1 MAKLRVAVLMGG
13 VSSERE
19 ISLLSGQMVRKHC
32 PRDKYITFP
41 LDPKDLLD
49 KSRAKRFLSRLLT
62 ADVAFIALHGPLGED
77 GTIQGLLEVLGIP
90 YTGSGVLA
98 SALALDKVKSKEIFT
113 FHNIPTPPWVVLSS
127 QDPLPSLSYPVVVKP
142 QRQGSSVGV
151 SIVETPEQLPLALQT
166 ALRYDP
172 LCIVEKYIEG
182 REISTPILEIDG
194 EPKAL
199 PIVEIIPKE
208 GFYDYYH
215 KYTENATQEIV
226 PAPLEEEVKKEV
238 EKVSLSAYNALG
250 CSGFARV
257 DLRLDQNGS
266 PFVLEVNTIPGLTP
280 LSLLPLSAKSAGI
293 SFPQLVDIIIQ
304 NALSKRRK

>member
-1 MAKLRVAVLMGG
+1 MGG

-19 ISLLSGQMVRKHC
+19 ISLLSGEMVRKHC

-41 LDPKDLLD
+41 LDPQDLLEES
-49 KSRAKRFLSRLLT
+49 KAKRFLSRLLT

-77 GTIQGLLEVLGIP
+77 GTIQGLLEALGIP

-98 SALALDKVKSKEIFT
+98 SALALDKVKSKEIFA
-113 FHNIPTPPWVVLSS
+113 FHNIPTPPWMVLSA

-166 ALRYDP
+166 AFRYDP
-172 LCIVEKYIEG
+172 YCIIEKYIEG

-194 EPKAL
+194 EPKVL

-257 DLRLDQNGS
+257 DLRLDRNGS

-293 SFPQLVDIIIQ
+293 SFSQLIDIIIQ
-304 NALSKRRK
+304 NALRKRRK